1 MDDTSIHQQISD
13 LVNAEH
19 ELRERRQAG
28 GIDPDE
34 ERLQLQRIEQSL
46 DQCWDL
52 LRQRDARRS
61 AGQDPEGARARP
73 VDEVE
78 NYRQ

>member
-1 MDDTSIHQQISD
+1 MDDASIHEQITD

-19 ELRERRQAG
+19 ELRDRLQAG
-28 GIDPDE
+28 GIDSGE
-34 ERLQLQRIEQSL
+34 EHRQLQRLEQSL

-61 AGQDPEGARARP
+61 AGQNPDEAKARP
-73 VDEVE
+73 TDQVE